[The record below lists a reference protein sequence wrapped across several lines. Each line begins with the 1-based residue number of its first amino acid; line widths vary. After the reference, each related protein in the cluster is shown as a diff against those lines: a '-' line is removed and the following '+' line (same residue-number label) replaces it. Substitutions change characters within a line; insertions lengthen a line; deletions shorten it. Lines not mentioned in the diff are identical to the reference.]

1 MEKGWP
7 FRKIKHDAKTGFS
20 GAKKKKTPRNHRY
33 ESVEHAHRLF
43 EENQPVLG
51 GMRAC
56 RAVAGTSTTVVS
68 RCLRLLHEERRRK
81 YEIPHGRFILP
92 KYLRDDPAFSLDS
105 YNWPTFGRWEFNPH
119 RCVGYLGDID
129 FFNRELIVRFD
140 DDEDENDALDE
151 EDELQLPNLT
161 EDEAMEMAIGN
172 SEVDDLAQ

>member
-1 MEKGWP
+1 MGKGWP
-7 FRKIKHDAKTGFS
+7 FIKTKHDIESRSS
-20 GAKKKKTPRNHRY
+20 GAKKKKTPHNRRY
-33 ESVEHAHRLF
+33 RWNSPTGCSRRTG
-43 EENQPVLG
+43 QSLG
-51 GMRAC
+51 RMRAC